1 MLRVLVGA
9 LLLGNALFL
18 AWSQGWLRD
27 WGFAPTDGTEPMRV
41 QQQIKPQVLLV
52 LPGPELKKAEAQAA
66 ADAAPRECLVAG
78 PLDEE
83 HVRLVRARLEAQGVA
98 SDVWQWHTVS
108 IPERWVVYVGKF
120 ANVQALEKKRAE
132 LSALN
137 LKTDPVSAAHLA
149 PGLSLARLESEEAAN
164 EELNR
169 LRKQGVRTARVVQER
184 AASQNT
190 YLRLPAATEALK
202 TQVQQWDDL
211 LGAKALRA
219 CE

>member
-1 MLRVLVGA
+1 MLRAVVGA
-9 LLLGNALFL
+9 LLLGNVLFL
-18 AWSQGWLRD
+18 AWSQGALAP
-27 WGFAPTDGTEPMRV
+27 WGLAPQDGSEPQRLA
-41 QQQIKPQVLLV
+41 QQIKPQAVAV

-66 ADAAPRECLVAG
+66 ADAAPRECLLAG
-78 PLDEE
+78 PFEDE
-83 HVRLVRARLEAQGVA
+83 RAAALRARLESSSIAADAWQLQTVA
-98 SDVWQWHTVS
+98 V
-108 IPERWVVYVGKF
+108 PERWVVYIGKF

-137 LKTDPVSAAHLA
+137 LKTDPVTAAHLA
-149 PGLSLARLESEEAAN
+149 PGLSLARLESEAAAN

-202 TQVQQWDDL
+202 AQVQQWEDS
-211 LGAKALRA
+211 LGGKALRA